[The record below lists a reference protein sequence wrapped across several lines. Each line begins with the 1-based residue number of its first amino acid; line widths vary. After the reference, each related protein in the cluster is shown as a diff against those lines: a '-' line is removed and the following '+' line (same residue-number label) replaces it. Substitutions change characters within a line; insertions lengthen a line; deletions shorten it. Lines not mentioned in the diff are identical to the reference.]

1 MDRIGSKEE
10 EESAMLPLLAGL
22 PSDWSGL
29 LRLEKNYAEYS
40 KSIAETNTCFLPC
53 GTRFFRDNLWV
64 KLSPSKKY
72 VMNSNKSW
80 VYRILLA
87 FDRNPLGRP
96 EVAHEIFSLS
106 SISSSL
112 GD

>member
-1 MDRIGSKEE
+1 MDCIGSKEE

-29 LRLEKNYAEYS
+29 LRLEKNYTEYS

-53 GTRFFRDNLWV
+53 GARYFRDNLWV

-96 EVAHEIFSLS
+96 EVAREIFSLS
-106 SISSSL
+106 SISSNL

>member
-40 KSIAETNTCFLPC
+40 KSIAEANTCF
-53 GTRFFRDNLWV
+53 LWV

-96 EVAHEIFSLS
+96 EVAREVFSLS
-106 SISSSL
+106 SISSNL